1 MRVLGRVQAL
11 ASVWARRR
19 GNLRAHSGT
28 TNASLETADAYCLN
42 LVKAHDFDNYLA
54 GLLVPKQYRAAYFA
68 IRAYNVEIAT
78 IKDQMGGNALAGRV
92 RFQWWRDLIDEMYSG
107 KAAPAQQQPTALALS
122 HYVKRHSLS
131 RRWLDRSL
139 DARQRD
145 ASQSQPESLDD
156 LENYAEHGHSSI
168 LYSLLESM
176 DIRDEEAN
184 FMASHV
190 GVASGLT
197 TLLRGF
203 PHHTSKVCTCISLPP
218 SLFSPCAH
226 LRGSLSPNFP
236 NPRPLLS
243 HRGPVAPASQRQ
255 VYLPAETM
263 RKHALTAGQV
273 LSAPPQHTAE
283 VRAAL
288 QNCVF
293 DVASQAHGHLDRARE
308 LFSEKKLPRAALNVC
323 APAVR
328 SSMMLESLRQ
338 AHFNP
343 YDESL
348 HTNTQLRFQFRLLW
362 MRLSGTLA

>member
-1 MRVLGRVQAL
+1 M
-11 ASVWARRR
+11 
-19 GNLRAHSGT
+19 
-28 TNASLETADAYCLN
+28 
-42 LVKAHDFDNYLA
+42 HDFDNYLA

-92 RFQWWRDLIDEMYSG
+92 RFQWWRDVIEEMYSG
-107 KAAPAQQQPTALALS
+107 KASPAQQQQPTALALS
-122 HYVKRHSLS
+122 YYANKHGLS

-168 LYSLLESM
+168 LYALLETM

-203 PHHTSKVCTCISLPP
+203 PHHTSKVCGPTHTYCNYISPHVLTRNLSLLHFPPPTHPLPP
-218 SLFSPCAH
+218 H
-226 LRGSLSPNFP
+226 D
-236 NPRPLLS
+236 
-243 HRGPVAPASQRQ
+243 SQRQ
-255 VYLPAETM
+255 IYIPAETM
-263 RKHALTAGQV
+263 RKHALTAGQL
-273 LSAPPQHTAE
+273 LSASPQRTVE
-283 VRAAL
+283 VQTAL

-308 LFSEKKLPRAALNVC
+308 LFVEKKLPRAALNVC

-328 SSMMLESLRQ
+328 SSMMLESLRLV
-338 AHFNP
+338 HFNP

-348 HTNTQLRFQFRLLW
+348 HANTQLRFQLRLVW
-362 MRLSGTLA
+362 MRLSGGTF